1 MDYLLF
7 IVYLL
12 LFSWLVTRIGF
23 FKKTGLSKPQL
34 VIIFLLKVIAGI
46 FYGWMGQYY
55 GGLAQMVDTWNY
67 HHHGLLEYQL
77 LESDPKEYL
86 TNLFYDPYN
95 NEGTNS
101 FFNSSNSYWNDLKA
115 NVFVKIISIFD
126 IFSFGY
132 YYVNVIFYAFI
143 SLFGSIAFYR
153 VMADVFPG
161 QKNIVL
167 FSIFVPSFLYWGSGI
182 HKEGLIFTGI
192 ALIIFHVYFANR
204 EKKLGIKRLVGI
216 LLGLFILFLLRN
228 FILVIVFPAVLA
240 WVLANKRPK
249 HGLAMFAAVY
259 LFFTIAFFTLR
270 YVYRGFDF
278 PQAVVNKQEAFM
290 QLIGGSSIPANRL
303 EPNVLSFIKNTPQAI
318 SLSALRPYP
327 SDVRHLL
334 SLAATVETELI
345 LLLFVLFLIVR
356 RKNNIRSKNAIYFC
370 IFFSL
375 SLLLTIGFTVNN
387 LGAIVRYRSIV
398 LPLLISIMA
407 AQTDWKMIAD
417 FFAGKNKKNQ
427 VSTVQ

>member
-12 LFSWLVTRIGF
+12 LFSWLVTRVGF
-23 FKKTGLSKPQL
+23 FKNTGLSKPQL

-77 LESDPKEYL
+77 LGTDPKEYL

-95 NEGTNS
+95 NDGTNS
-101 FFNSSNSYWNDLKA
+101 FFSSRNSYWNDLKS

-143 SLFGSIAFYR
+143 SLFGSIAIYR

-167 FSIFVPSFLYWGSGI
+167 LSIFVPSFLYWGSGI

-204 EKKLGIKRLVGI
+204 ENRLGIKRLAGI

-228 FILVIVFPAVLA
+228 FILVIIFPAVIA

-249 HGLAMFAAVY
+249 HGLAIFAGVY

-270 YVYRGFDF
+270 YLNPAFDF

-290 QLIGGSSIPANRL
+290 QLIGNSSIPTNRL
-303 EPNVLSFIKNTPQAI
+303 EPNVFSFIKNTPQAI
-318 SLSALRPYP
+318 SLSVLRPYP

-334 SLAATVETELI
+334 SLAAMVETELI

-356 RKNNIRSKNAIYFC
+356 RKNNILSKNAVYFC
-370 IFFSL
+370 TFFSL
-375 SLLLTIGFTVNN
+375 SLLVTIGFTVNN

-407 AQTDWKMIAD
+407 AQTNWKMIAD

-427 VSTVQ
+427 VPTVL

>member
-7 IVYLL
+7 ILYLL

-23 FKKTGLSKPQL
+23 FRKTGLTKPQL

-67 HHHGLLEYQL
+67 HHHGFLEYQL

-95 NEGTNS
+95 NEGNNS
-101 FFNSSNSYWNDLKA
+101 FFSSRNSYWNDLKS
-115 NVFVKIISIFD
+115 NVFVKILSIFD
-126 IFSFGY
+126 IFSFGH

-153 VMADVFPG
+153 VMADVFPDRKG
-161 QKNIVL
+161 IVL
-167 FSIFVPSFLYWGSGI
+167 LSIFVPSFLYWGSGI

-192 ALIIFHVYFANR
+192 ALIIFHIYYVSK
-204 EKKLGIKRLVGI
+204 EKKLGIKRFAGI
-216 LLGLFILFLLRN
+216 LFGLFILFLLRN
-228 FILVIVFPAVLA
+228 FLLVIIFPAVLA
-240 WVLANKRPK
+240 WMLANRRPK
-249 HGLAMFAAVY
+249 HGLVIFAATY

-270 YVYRGFDF
+270 YLYPGFDF

-290 QLIGGSSIPANRL
+290 QLKGNSSIPTNRV
-303 EPNVLSFIKNTPQAI
+303 EPNVLSFVKNIPQAI
-318 SLSALRPYP
+318 SMSALRPYP

-334 SLAATVETELI
+334 SLAAMVETELI
-345 LLLFVLFLIVR
+345 LLLFVLFLFVR
-356 RKNNIRSKNAIYFC
+356 RKNAPTSDNVIYCC

-387 LGAIVRYRSIV
+387 LGAIVRYRSIA
-398 LPLLISIMA
+398 LPLLVSIMIVR
-407 AQTDWKMIAD
+407 TDWKVIGD
-417 FFAGKNKKNQ
+417 FFTGKNKRNQ
-427 VSTVQ
+427 ASTTL